1 MKLSAELVQELE
13 VLSLFPR
20 EGTQMGLKFHHDAGP
35 RTYRCCQTPVR
46 EVAHLT
52 RRRGPSDRFGHQGR
66 RSRTG
71 SSQYFCNPDLLQP
84 TLRS

>member
-35 RTYRCCQTPVR
+35 PNISLLPNAC
-46 EVAHLT
+46 
-52 RRRGPSDRFGHQGR
+52 S
-66 RSRTG
+66 RS
-71 SSQYFCNPDLLQP
+71 SS
-84 TLRS
+84 SH